1 MIIRK
6 SFSIETAHKVL
17 NCTTHRCSHSTHGHS
32 ALVEVFFTATGLD
45 NGQMIVD
52 FGLMKDT
59 IKEFIDSF
67 DHTYVFWNKMPEE
80 EKVYHKKFSERW
92 IELPVSPSAE
102 SSALLMLYVID
113 KIVKATQY
121 NNGEK
126 NPMVTSVRYHE
137 TTTGYAEAFWEDMVW
152 INYGLGDIIFSSAI
166 IDEWKD
172 PNWFG
177 KLHRAFGVY
186 GEKEGG
192 WVDIVDPNELVF
204 INPII
209 KQQV

>member
-6 SFSIETAHKVL
+6 SFAIETAHKVL

-59 IKEFIDSF
+59 IKTFIDSF

-80 EKVYHKKFSERW
+80 EKEYHKKFSERW

-102 SSALLMLYVID
+102 SSSLLMLYVID
-113 KIVKATQY
+113 KIVEATQF
-121 NNGEK
+121 NNGEQSPK
-126 NPMVTSVRYHE
+126 VVSVRYHE
-137 TTTGYAEAFWEDMVW
+137 TKSGYSESFREDLEWVRYVLRD
-152 INYGLGDIIFSSAI
+152 IHFSLGI

-172 PNWFG
+172 PNWWNSLVHQYSIYANSETEWIDT
-177 KLHRAFGVY
+177 KLPK
-186 GEKEGG
+186 EK
-192 WVDIVDPNELVF
+192 IF
-204 INPII
+204 INPIV